1 MSISKPF
8 ITVCQKA
15 IPADLSS
22 KRSEENFIQD
32 RKLSKYITTPIYYVN
47 GEAHIGHAYTTFIA
61 DTLARYERL
70 KGEDTF
76 FLTGTDEH
84 GQKIEESAAKNNKPT
99 QQFADEISATFK
111 NLWDEFGISYDKFI
125 RTTDEDHMRGVQK
138 AFEVMYE
145 KGDIYKD
152 FYEGH
157 YCVSCETFFPETQ
170 LVDGEFCPDCGRSTN
185 VVKEESYFFKLSKY
199 EDKLLKYYEEHPE
212 FIMPKSRA
220 NEVINFVKGGLRDLS
235 VTRTS
240 FSWGVKMPASIND
253 DKHVMYVWLDALL
266 NYVTALGYGSDEKL
280 MNYWPADVHF
290 VGKDILRFHAIYWP
304 AFLMSLDLPLPKH
317 IGAHGWWTRDGEKMS
332 KSKGNVVSPKEVA
345 DAYGVENLRYFMLR
359 EVPFG
364 QDGDFSQRAFI
375 DRINSELSNDLGN
388 LLNRIIGMSG
398 KYSDFEIDSVDV
410 EKYHAKEIAAMNSVL
425 DSLDAFLEKLQP
437 HRYLEELWRLFAI
450 GNGVIQEYE
459 PWVKMKNG
467 QKDEAL
473 ATVAVVANILAKA
486 AVMLHPVMPNTTNT
500 IADAL
505 AFEINTE
512 SYKELI
518 LDKKLLKVF
527 NIKKVPPLFPRVEEP
542 LMQEAPKAEPEPVA
556 KEQKKE
562 EKKVANKEEDNLI
575 EIGQFFE
582 TSLKVGTVVEAE
594 EVPKS
599 KKLLKLQIDLGE
611 EKNRQIVAGIKEFYS
626 PDDLMGT
633 QVCVVANLKP
643 AKLMGIMSEGMLLAA
658 KDEDGLCL
666 VRPEKPKKAGTPIG

>member
-1 MSISKPF
+1 M
-8 ITVCQKA
+8 
-15 IPADLSS
+15 
-22 KRSEENFIQD
+22 
-32 RKLSKYITTPIYYVN
+32 SKYITTPIYYVN

-61 DTLARYERL
+61 DTTARYERL
-70 KGEDTF
+70 KGNETF

-84 GQKIEESAAKNNKPT
+84 GQKIEESAQKNGKPT
-99 QQFADEISATFK
+99 QEFADEISATFK
-111 NLWDEFGISYDKFI
+111 NLWDEFEISYSKFI
-125 RTTDEDHMRGVQK
+125 RTTDKDHMAGVQK
-138 AFEVMYE
+138 AFLKMFD

-170 LVDGEFCPDCGRSTN
+170 LVDGEFCPDCGRTTSI
-185 VVKEESYFFKLSKY
+185 VKEESYFFKLSEY
-199 EDKLLKYYEEHPE
+199 EDKLLKHYEENPD
-212 FIMPKSRA
+212 FIMPRSRA
-220 NEVINFVKGGLRDLS
+220 NEVKNFVKGGLRDLS

-240 FSWGVKMPASIND
+240 FTWGVKMPESLHD

-266 NYVTALGYGSDEKL
+266 NYVTALGYGKDDAN
-280 MNYWPADVHF
+280 MDFWPASTHF

-304 AFLMSLDLPLPKH
+304 AFLMSLDLPLPKT

-332 KSKGNVVSPKEVA
+332 KSKGNVVSPKEVS

-398 KYSDFEIDSVDV
+398 KYSAFEIDSVDV
-410 EKYHAKEIAAMNSVL
+410 AKYHTKELEAMNRVL
-425 DSLDAFLEKLQP
+425 DSLDGYMSEMQT
-437 HRYLEELWRLFAI
+437 HRYLEELWRLFSI
-450 GNGVIQEYE
+450 GNTAITEHE
-459 PWVKMKNG
+459 PWVKIKND
-467 QKDEAL
+467 KKEEAL
-473 ATVAVVANILAKA
+473 ATVALVANILAKA
-486 AVMLHPVMPNTTNT
+486 SIMLSPVMPKTTAT

-505 AFEINTE
+505 HFEINNE
-512 SYKELI
+512 SYQELVI
-518 LDKKLLKVF
+518 DKKLLKLF
-527 NIKKVPPLFPRVEEP
+527 TIKKVPPLFPRVDEP
-542 LMQEAPKAEPEPVA
+542 LMQEATQAEPTPV
-556 KEQKKE
+556 KKE
-562 EKKVANKEEDNLI
+562 EKKSSKKKEKFESEADFGDNLI

-582 TSLKVGTVVEAE
+582 TALKVGTVLEAE

-599 KKLLKLQIDLGE
+599 KKLLKLKVSLGE
-611 EKNRQIVAGIKEFYS
+611 NDTRQIVAGIREFYS
-626 PDDLMGT
+626 AESLVGT
-633 QVCVVANLKP
+633 QICVVANLKP